1 MTKNRKILLAV
12 TSLALLA
19 AATVLPITL
28 ASAAPQ
34 KIYDLTM
41 DPTSLAS
48 GQAGQTI
55 TATFKNAT
63 PSGNSTINSLKLF
76 ADAPTGFVITGASGT
91 GTVAIQPDG
100 QSVWVSNISGVRP
113 GKFYT
118 LVLTVT
124 TPAATGC
131 EQTIE
136 WSADVRAGNSF
147 TGDTFA
153 PHDLVGVSTSLAA
166 GCDLSFTK
174 QPADALK
181 GETIGAVGGGSVQ
194 VTGSPAALFNGS
206 TVTLSIADDSP
217 DTLDSPGSL
226 TGNTGVVSGGVAT
239 FPLLKITES
248 GTYRLVASALGTES
262 ASSDEFTI
270 SDGTLGCSST
280 NNTATAGAATVVRGP
295 DAGDTECVL
304 IPYILTF
311 DGHVLSFLKDP
322 SIDPDA
328 QFTIHV
334 DAWADEPAVLPLP
347 VTQVDTPSP
356 DHDIQWCLSDAFDPS
371 ALPAGEVTCLV
382 DQSAAVQAN
391 GSVTVSETYYLFG
404 DILYKR

>member
-1 MTKNRKILLAV
+1 MSRKRK
-12 TSLALLA
+12 SLLA
-19 AATVLPITL
+19 AAAIALVAGLLPITL
-28 ASAAPQ
+28 ANAAPQ
-34 KIYDLTM
+34 KIYDLTIA
-41 DPTSLAS
+41 PTTLQPN
-48 GQAGQTI
+48 QAGQTL

-63 PSGNSTINSLKLF
+63 PSGNSTINSLKLV
-76 ADAPTGFVITGASGT
+76 ADAAPGFEITRAVGT
-91 GTVAIQPDG
+91 GTVAIQPDH

-113 GKFYT
+113 GKLYT

-124 TPAATGC
+124 TAAATGC
-131 EQTIE
+131 EETIE

-153 PHDLVGVSTSLAA
+153 PHDLVGVSTALAA

-181 GETIGAVGGGSVQ
+181 TETIGAVGGGSVE

-217 DTLDSPGSL
+217 DTLASPLSL

-239 FPLLKITES
+239 FASLKIAES

-270 SDGTLGCSST
+270 SDGTLGCT
-280 NNTATAGAATVVRGP
+280 PGVNDTATAGNATVVRGP
-295 DAGDTECVL
+295 DAGPTNCVL

-311 DGHVLSFLKDP
+311 DGNVLQFLKDP

-328 QFTIHV
+328 QFTITV
-334 DAWADEPAVLPLP
+334 DAWDDEPAILPLP

-356 DHDIQWCLSDAFDPS
+356 DHDIQWCLSNGFDPS
-371 ALPAGEVTCLV
+371 VLPGTEVTCLV

-391 GSVTVSETYYLFG
+391 GKVKVSETYYLFG